1 MAQDLSS
8 AVAPVVPG
16 VGFEVDRF
24 EWTADDRLELVGR
37 WFGLRGHRFLRPT
50 LDVQVADERRRMLAD
65 LEHKPWAA
73 NEGEP
78 WTAVFSWRGA
88 PAHFEEA
95 ELTVAPDLAVPLPVP
110 ENGVEEAAVTNLRDR
125 LPARRP
131 RTAVLESELAVALAE
146 AERLTDEL
154 ARVRAGHEAAVD
166 DLRERLEAERARARG
181 LESELD
187 GARQALEAA
196 KGAEAAATEAAAA
209 ATAEVDPLRTERDDA
224 VAARDEALAK
234 LAAAE
239 AENAAVAEQRDKAR
253 EERNVWMSRADAAA
267 TRPLPEPD
275 AEPDADA
282 TAPLPLRV
290 ATPASR
296 RPVALPEP
304 PTRSHALP
312 DPARPGALPDPPAR
326 PGPSPD
332 RRTIQIGERPG
343 PPPARPIVTPGQ
355 PGIPEGFLEAWG
367 ARLAALGVLLLLLA
381 AVAVLVLLVL

>member
-16 VGFEVDRF
+16 VAFEVDHF
-24 EWTADDRLELVGR
+24 AWTADDRLELVGR

-50 LDVQVADERRRMLAD
+50 LDVQVAGGRRRMLAD
-65 LEHKPWAA
+65 LDHKPWAA
-73 NEGEP
+73 NDGEP
-78 WTAVFSWRGA
+78 WTAAFSWRGA

-95 ELTVAPDLAVPLPVP
+95 ELTVAPELAVPLPAP
-110 ENGVEEAAVTNLRDR
+110 ENGVAEAAVADLRAR

-131 RTAVLESELAVALAE
+131 RTAVLESELAAALAE
-146 AERLTDEL
+146 GERLTDEL

-181 LESELD
+181 LESELA
-187 GARQALEAA
+187 GARQALEEARTAETAA
-196 KGAEAAATEAAAA
+196 RDAAAA

-234 LAAAE
+234 LAAGE
-239 AENAAVAEQRDKAR
+239 AEYAAVAEQRDRAR
-253 EERNVWMSRADAAA
+253 EERNVWMSRADAAT
-267 TRPLPEPD
+267 TRPLPEP
-275 AEPDADA
+275 EPDADA
-282 TAPLPLRV
+282 TAALPLRA

-304 PTRSHALP
+304 PMRPTALP
-312 DPARPGALPDPPAR
+312 DPAAR
-326 PGPSPD
+326 PGPSTE
-332 RRTIQIGERPG
+332 RRTIQIGERAG
-343 PPPARPIVTPGQ
+343 PPQARPIVTPGQ

-367 ARLAALGVLLLLLA
+367 PRLAALGVLLVLIA
-381 AVAVLVLLVL
+381 AVAVLLLLLVL